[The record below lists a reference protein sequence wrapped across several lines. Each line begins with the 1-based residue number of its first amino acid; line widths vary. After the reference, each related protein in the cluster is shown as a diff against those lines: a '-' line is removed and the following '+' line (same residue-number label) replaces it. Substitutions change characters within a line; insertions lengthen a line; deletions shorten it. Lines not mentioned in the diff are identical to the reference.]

1 MYDVDFEDYD
11 IEENEDEDQG
21 TVLVADIDWAPN
33 NEKLDWSDPNFTKDI
48 ISRLKGITEEGF
60 AAEVEMWQRH
70 INSLP
75 PYDEF
80 EIRKEIRGWNL
91 DIPTKDNFNIESFAQ
106 SYALQVQYRNRL
118 TEIISLVYAHFEIL
132 SQAYKCLKEMALKL
146 SSGTA
151 KDKDAT
157 AGFTV
162 HPFVAPMTHA
172 KRLNVYLESVL
183 KNIDFSSSQMD
194 RIIREHQA
202 LSRINQTVNNI
213 GMAQTY
219 EDSVN
224 KFQNKYKSGGDIPGR
239 RMI

>member
-1 MYDVDFEDYD
+1 MYDEDFDDFD
-11 IEENEDEDQG
+11 IVEDEEQE
-21 TVLVADIDWAPN
+21 TILVAEIEWAPN
-33 NEKLDWSDPNFTKDI
+33 DEKLDWNDPNFTKDI
-48 ISRLKGITEEGF
+48 VSRLKGITEEGF
-60 AAEVEMWQRH
+60 AAEVELWQRH
-70 INSLP
+70 IHSLP
-75 PYDEF
+75 VYNEL

-91 DIPTKDNFNIESFAQ
+91 DIPTKDDFNIESFAQ
-106 SYALQVQYRNRL
+106 AYALQVQYRNRL
-118 TEIISLVYAHFEIL
+118 TEIISLVFAHYEIL
-132 SQAYKCLKEMALKL
+132 SQAHKCLKEMALKL

-151 KDKDAT
+151 KDKDAN

-202 LSRINQTVNNI
+202 LSRINQTVNNM
-213 GMAQTY
+213 GMATTY
-219 EDSVN
+219 EESVS
-224 KFQNKYKSGGDIPGR
+224 KIQNKYNSGGDIPSR

>member
-1 MYDVDFEDYD
+1 MYDVDFEEYD
-11 IEENEDEDQG
+11 IVEDEDQQES
-21 TVLVADIDWAPN
+21 VLVAEINWAPN
-33 NEKLDWSDPNFTKDI
+33 DEKLDWNDPEFTKDI
-48 ISRLKGITEEGF
+48 VARLKGITEEGF
-60 AAEVEMWQRH
+60 ASEVQMWQKH
-70 INSLP
+70 ISALP
-75 PYDEF
+75 VYNEMD
-80 EIRKEIRGWNL
+80 IRKEIRGWNL
-91 DIPTKDNFNIESFAQ
+91 DIPTKDDFNIESFAQ

-118 TEIISLVYAHFEIL
+118 TEIISLVYAHHEIL

-172 KRLNVYLESVL
+172 KRLNAYLDSVL
-183 KNIDFSSSQMD
+183 KNIDFASSQMD

-202 LSRINQTVNNI
+202 LSRINQTVNNM
-213 GMAQTY
+213 GMAATY
-219 EDSVN
+219 EDSVS
-224 KFQNKYKSGGDIPGR
+224 KIQNKYSGGRDIPGR